1 MNIIFLTVSRIKEI
15 KSRGIYTDLM
25 RKFRDEGHN
34 VYIVTPYERQFA
46 LPTSLSEVDGIHLL
60 GVRTLNIQKTNIIEK
75 GIGTILLETQFNRAI
90 KKYLSHVN
98 FDLILYSTPPITF
111 TDVVRNLKK
120 GTSSAISY
128 LLLKD
133 IFPQNAVDL
142 GMFSKNSLIYW
153 YFRQKEIG
161 LYKHAD
167 YIGCMSP
174 ANVEFVL
181 RHNSFL
187 VHERVEIA
195 PNSIELK
202 KDPINI
208 DRESIRKKYDLPIDS
223 PIFIYGGNLGKPQGI
238 DFLIQCLNANC
249 QRNDCHFLIVGNG
262 TEYHKLENWFINT
275 KTDNVSL
282 FPRLPKEDYDALVQS
297 CDIGLIF
304 LDHRFQIP
312 NYPSRLLSYLEYKM
326 PIIAATDIN
335 TDIGTIAEKNGYGYC
350 CESKY
355 VESFTACVN
364 KYITTPDTIR
374 KMGERG
380 YQFLLDN
387 YQVDSTYQKIISH
400 IK

>member
-1 MNIIFLTVSRIKEI
+1 M
-15 KSRGIYTDLM
+15 
-25 RKFRDEGHN
+25 
-34 VYIVTPYERQFA
+34 
-46 LPTSLSEVDGIHLL
+46 
-60 GVRTLNIQKTNIIEK
+60 
-75 GIGTILLETQFNRAI
+75 
-90 KKYLSHVN
+90 
-98 FDLILYSTPPITF
+98 
-111 TDVVRNLKK
+111 
-120 GTSSAISY
+120 
-128 LLLKD
+128 
-133 IFPQNAVDL
+133 
-142 GMFSKNSLIYW
+142 
-153 YFRQKEIG
+153 
-161 LYKHAD
+161 
-167 YIGCMSP
+167 
-174 ANVEFVL
+174 
-181 RHNSFL
+181 
-187 VHERVEIA
+187 
-195 PNSIELK
+195 
-202 KDPINI
+202 
-208 DRESIRKKYDLPIDS
+208 
-223 PIFIYGGNLGKPQGI
+223 
-238 DFLIQCLNANC
+238 
-249 QRNDCHFLIVGNG
+249 HFLIVGNG

-364 KYITTPDTIR
+364 KYKKNFFTTPDTIR

>member
-142 GMFSKNSLIYW
+142 GMFSKTSLIYW

-208 DRESIRKKYDLPIDS
+208 DRESIRKKYDLPIDR